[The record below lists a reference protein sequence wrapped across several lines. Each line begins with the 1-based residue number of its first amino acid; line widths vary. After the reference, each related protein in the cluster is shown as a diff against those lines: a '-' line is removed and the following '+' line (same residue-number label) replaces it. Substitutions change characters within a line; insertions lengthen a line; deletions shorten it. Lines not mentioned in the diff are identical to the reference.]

1 MHSPFASRAALDRS
15 DDRPVSPLVAGQM
28 RIKDLDDAGV
38 RALFD
43 AAREAGVTVF
53 DHAEIYG
60 GQMHACEARFAEAL
74 RLSPA
79 ERDEIVLQSKT
90 GIVPGQGY
98 DLSYEHIVTSV
109 TESLR
114 ALRTD
119 RLDVLLLHRP
129 DPLVEP
135 DEVARAF
142 DHLAQQGMVRH
153 FGVSNHT
160 PGQIELLAASLTQPI
175 VANQLQIS
183 LTHCPAVAQGM
194 AANMETTEQ
203 ALSRDLGILDFCRL
217 HDITVQAW
225 SPFQAR
231 SFDGVFLG
239 HADYPELNA
248 ALERLADGYGVTP
261 DAVALAWLTT
271 HPGIGQV
278 VAGTTRPERLHNL
291 AAGVDITL
299 SRPQWYE
306 LFRLAGHVIP

>member
-1 MHSPFASRAALDRS
+1 MHSPFLSAAARQR
-15 DDRPVSPLVAGQM
+15 DDETPVSPLVAGQM
-28 RIKDLDDAGV
+28 RIADLDDAQI
-38 RALFD
+38 RTLFD
-43 AAREAGVTVF
+43 AARETGVTIF
-53 DHAEIYG
+53 DHADIYG
-60 GQMHACEARFAEAL
+60 GRMHACEARFADAL
-74 RLSPA
+74 RLSSSQ
-79 ERDEIVLQSKT
+79 RDEIVLQSKT

-98 DLSYEHIVTSV
+98 DLSYGHIVESV
-109 TESLR
+109 TQSLT

-119 RLDVLLLHRP
+119 HLDVLLLHRP

-160 PGQIELLAASLTQPI
+160 PGQIELLAASITQPI

-183 LTHCPAVAQGM
+183 LTHCPAVAQGV
-194 AANMETTEQ
+194 AANMETTDQ
-203 ALSRDLGILDFCRL
+203 ALSSDLGVLDFCRL

-231 SFDGVFLG
+231 SFDGVFLD
-239 HADYPELNA
+239 HPDYPELNE
-248 ALERLADGYGVTP
+248 ALERLADAYGVTP
-261 DAVALAWLTT
+261 DAIALAWLTT

-278 VAGTTRPERLHNL
+278 VAGTTRPDRLRAL
-291 AAGVDITL
+291 AAGATITL
-299 SRPQWYE
+299 TRPQWYE